1 MPQMLQGV
9 KNAVR
14 HRNAEIWPTRIH
26 TFRRVSAR
34 ASNQPISSLMAPMI
48 SGAAVVS
55 EVSFSSRMGGGDTEW
70 VEPG

>member
-14 HRNAEIWPTRIH
+14 HRNAEIWTAGIH
-26 TFRRVSAR
+26 ASRRVSA
-34 ASNQPISSLMAPMI
+34 AHLHPITSLMVWII

-55 EVSFSSRMGGGDTEW
+55 EVSFSSRVGGDAE
-70 VEPG
+70 